1 MDNKQNVRTGVRRLS
16 QNKGQEVFK
25 ISDGLINEDYSN
37 KQLPQQGKDFNL
49 LSVYYNKK
57 SGNGNFMEKIGRLN
71 KKFYNCSDKYV
82 KSKKMVEKLSDDLYL
97 NLFHQIN
104 CYVEEI
110 ERLNQKLSLNNN
122 QEKKN
127 YRTIK

>member
-57 SGNGNFMEKIGRLN
+57 SGNGNFMEKIGR
-71 KKFYNCSDKYV
+71 
-82 KSKKMVEKLSDDLYL
+82 
-97 NLFHQIN
+97 
-104 CYVEEI
+104 
-110 ERLNQKLSLNNN
+110 
-122 QEKKN
+122 
-127 YRTIK
+127 